1 MPGLAISIAVAVGLA
16 VLAGTFLAWLLARYG
31 PTERT
36 YVIYGVPALLG
47 AAVIFLMDRYRH
59 YQFNLLGIYLLVL
72 LLTPRFVKFKPT
84 NPK

>member
-1 MPGLAISIAVAVGLA
+1 MPSIAISMAVAVGLA
-16 VLAGTFLAWLLARYG
+16 VLAGTFLAWLRARYG

-47 AAVIFLMDRYRH
+47 GVAIFLMDRYRH
-59 YQFNLLGIYLLVL
+59 YQFNVLGIYIIVL

-84 NPK
+84 K